1 MGRKYEKLHG
11 FYSHFR
17 KLGSGFSLL
26 ELMVALAIA
35 GFLGIG
41 MWALMKSQN
50 STYAAQDNA
59 SQMQQC
65 LRAAIDKISKDLL
78 SAGQA
83 PPWQMTINGQS
94 TASWY
99 VATKPYTPYG
109 INVDKRL
116 DIIGCPGTTMGTLK
130 VQAASGA
137 NQITLNAGQGASFPV
152 GTYINIGD
160 MNAFESARVK
170 AVAGDTLTIDT
181 SPNTNKALQSSY
193 APGAQVWPIQWTT
206 YIVANNQLTRD
217 VHDGTAPA
225 PLVATGI
232 TGLAGQTQGGSLQIT
247 VTGSGGGITSSAVD
261 IIHLRNQ

>member
-1 MGRKYEKLHG
+1 MVRKYEKLHG
-11 FYSHFR
+11 FHSHFR
-17 KLGSGFSLL
+17 KLGSGFSLI

-65 LRAAIDKISKDLL
+65 LRAAIDKISRDLL
-78 SAGQA
+78 SAGQS
-83 PPWQMTINGQS
+83 PPWQMTVNGQS
-94 TASWY
+94 TVSWY
-99 VATKPYTPYG
+99 VPPTPYG
-109 INVDKRL
+109 VGVANRL
-116 DIIGCPGTTMGTLK
+116 DIIGCPGTTIGTLK

-137 NQITLNAGQGASFPV
+137 TQITLNAGQGASFPV
-152 GTYINIGD
+152 GTYIDIGD
-160 MNAFESARVK
+160 ASAFESAQVK

-181 SPNTNKALQSSY
+181 NPNNNKALQSSY
-193 APGAQVWPIQWTT
+193 AQGAQVWPIQWTT

-217 VHDGTAPA
+217 VHDGTAPT

-232 TGLAGQTQGGSLQIT
+232 TGLAVQTQGGSLQIT
-247 VTGSGGGITSSAVD
+247 LTGSGGGITSSAVD
-261 IIHLRNQ
+261 TIYLRNQ